1 MEEPLAGDWW
11 LTARGDLGDLKL
23 YLSVHNINSMNKDKL
38 KTLVNSAAEKE
49 AFSWLLEKNE
59 KSEKVKSISYTRLE
73 LQNYLA
79 HPLLTIDQTKFLI
92 AVRARML
99 FVRANYPNMQNEKF
113 CPLCTTELEKVL
125 DTQEHLLDCKIIN
138 LNCTE
143 IIQSDIKYEELFSDN
158 VNKQAEVSL
167 ILENR
172 FAMRKKLIS
181 QDITHGSKSIAT
193 M

>member
-1 MEEPLAGDWW
+1 MTGGLLLG
-11 LTARGDLGDLKL
+11 GDLEDLKL
-23 YLSVHNINSMNKDKL
+23 NLSLHDIKSMTKDKL

-49 AFSWLLEKNE
+49 AFCWLLEKKG

-167 ILENR
+167 ILESR
-172 FAMRKKLIS
+172 FLLRKKLLMQEI
-181 QDITHGSKSIAT
+181 HGNKSIAT
-193 M
+193 R

>member
-1 MEEPLAGDWW
+1 MSH
-11 LTARGDLGDLKL
+11 
-23 YLSVHNINSMNKDKL
+23 Y
-38 KTLVNSAAEKE
+38 
-49 AFSWLLEKNE
+49 
-59 KSEKVKSISYTRLE
+59 Y
-73 LQNYLA
+73 
-79 HPLLTIDQTKFLI
+79 PLLTIQTKFLI

-99 FVRANYPNMQNEKF
+99 FVRASYPNMQNEKF
-113 CPLCTTELEKVL
+113 CPLCITELEKVL

-172 FAMRKKLIS
+172 FAIRKKLIS

>member
-1 MEEPLAGDWW
+1 MTSKV
-11 LTARGDLGDLKL
+11 LT
-23 YLSVHNINSMNKDKL
+23 KDKL

-49 AFSWLLEKNE
+49 AFSWLLEKKE

-138 LNCTE
+138 LNCTD

-181 QDITHGSKSIAT
+181 QDNSHGSKSIAT
-193 M
+193 R